1 MTIRSRPVLD
11 RKHRP
16 RWQDEL
22 RTQQL
27 TVIGFAVAIALA
39 LGIFGA
45 AAWSGYWEAHH
56 RPVAVVGGTTFDRGD
71 LDQRARTLTAEGVAT
86 LTELQSQLGGPNDQV
101 VQQQIDSLSQQFQS
115 LPTLAVQSLVDGAVL
130 ADQAD
135 AFGVSVGEDDVQAEV
150 AERASLPERIRANL
164 LVIDPLPDD
173 AEPDADPTDEQLEA
187 ARAAAQDVLDRV
199 ESGED
204 FAEIG
209 EELNEESPGTTVE
222 AIGWFTAADPVHD
235 DYFEALAG
243 SEEGDAVGPIETDD
257 GIAVVQLVSR
267 REATAD
273 GGLLDLLRD
282 QGIDDATYASYVR
295 DQLFIDAFAE
305 HFADQVIGSSAA
317 QQRVAQIV
325 IAPVAGEAAP
335 QERARHVL
343 IQPDPDAE
351 DQSEVTDEEWDA
363 ALEEANEV
371 AELVSAD
378 DADWAEIA
386 EEYSDDPGSAA
397 RGGDLGWYDPA
408 NPGFVT
414 EFAETLAELEVGEI
428 SEPVRTD
435 FGWHVIQKTG
445 ARESP
450 QAQAAELVEELRDDP
465 DAFAETATRVSE
477 DPETA
482 AESGELGWI
491 APYQLDPMLEDAVFA
506 LSEVGEITDP
516 IDTGTGGIV
525 ILQLLESSD
534 SREITEEQLSDIR
547 AAGFDRWLTEEIRAP
562 VETWVDPQYT
572 SSTAA
577 ER

>member
-56 RPVAVVGGTTFDRGD
+56 RPVAVVGDTTFDRGD

-115 LPTLAVQSLVDGAVL
+115 LPTLAAQSLVDGAVL

-135 AFGVSVGEDDVQAEV
+135 SFGVSVGEDNVEAEV

-209 EELNEESPGTTVE
+209 EKLNEDSPGTTVE
-222 AIGWFTAADPVHD
+222 AIGWFTADDPVYD
-235 DYFEALAG
+235 EYFEALAG

-295 DQLFIDAFAE
+295 DELFVDAFAE
-305 HFADQVIGSSAA
+305 HFADEVIGSSAA

-371 AELVSAD
+371 AELVAAD

-386 EEYSDDPGSAA
+386 EEYSDDTGSAA

-408 NPGFVT
+408 NPGFVP
-414 EFAETLAELEVGEI
+414 EFAETLAELEVGEV
-428 SEPVRTD
+428 SEPVRTE

-450 QAQAAELVEELRDDP
+450 QAQAAELADELRDDP

-482 AESGELGWI
+482 AEGGELGWV
-491 APYQLDPMLEDAVFA
+491 ASYQLEPMLEDAVFA

-516 IDTGTGGIV
+516 IDTGTVGI
-525 ILQLLESSD
+525 IIFQLLESSD

-562 VETWVDPQYT
+562 VETWVDPQYA
-572 SSTAA
+572 SATAA
-577 ER
+577 ES

>member
-56 RPVAVVGGTTFDRGD
+56 RPVAVVGDTTLDRGD
-71 LDQRARTLTAEGVAT
+71 LDQRAGTLTAEGVAT

-115 LPTLAVQSLVDGAVL
+115 LPTLAAQSLVDGAVL

-135 AFGVSVGEDDVQAEV
+135 AFGVSVGEDDVEAEV

-209 EELNEESPGTTVE
+209 EELNEDSPGTTVE
-222 AIGWFTAADPVHD
+222 AIGWFTADDPVHD
-235 DYFEALAG
+235 EYFEALAG

-295 DQLFIDAFAE
+295 DELFVDAFAE
-305 HFADQVIGSSAA
+305 HFANEVIGSSAA

-325 IAPVAGEAAP
+325 IAPIAGEAAP

-371 AELVSAD
+371 AELVAAD

-386 EEYSDDPGSAA
+386 EEYSDDPGSAV

-408 NPGFVT
+408 NPGFVP
-414 EFAETLAELEVGEI
+414 EFAETLAELEVGEV

-450 QAQAAELVEELRDDP
+450 QAQAAVLADELRDDP
-465 DAFAETATRVSE
+465 DAFAETAKRVSE

-482 AESGELGWI
+482 AEGGELGWV
-491 APYQLDPMLEDAVFA
+491 ASYQLDPMLEDAVFA

-516 IDTGTGGIV
+516 IDTGTGGI
-525 ILQLLESSD
+525 IIFQLLESSD

-562 VETWVDPQYT
+562 VETWVDPQYA
-572 SSTAA
+572 SATAA

>member
-56 RPVAVVGGTTFDRGD
+56 RPVAVVGDTTFDRGD
-71 LDQRARTLTAEGVAT
+71 LDQRARTLTAEAVAT

-101 VQQQIDSLSQQFQS
+101 VQQQIDSLSQQFQN
-115 LPTLAVQSLVDGAVL
+115 LPTLAAQSLVDGAVL

-135 AFGVSVGEDDVQAEV
+135 AFGVSVGEDDVEAEV
-150 AERASLPERIRANL
+150 AERVSLPERIRANL

-173 AEPDADPTDEQLEA
+173 SEPDADPTDEQLEA
-187 ARAAAQDVLDRV
+187 ARAAAQDVLDRI
-199 ESGED
+199 ETGED

-209 EELNEESPGTTVE
+209 EELNEDSPGTTVE
-222 AIGWFTAADPVHD
+222 AIGWFTAADPVYD
-235 DYFEALAG
+235 EYFEALAG
-243 SEEGDAVGPIETDD
+243 SEAGDAVGPIETDD

-273 GGLLDLLRD
+273 GGLVDLLRD

-295 DQLFIDAFAE
+295 DELFVDAFAE
-305 HFADQVIGSSAA
+305 HFADEVIGSSAA

-325 IAPVAGEAAP
+325 IAPVAGEAVP

-363 ALEEANEV
+363 SLEEANEV
-371 AELVSAD
+371 AELVAAD

-386 EEYSDDPGSAA
+386 EEYSDDPGSAV
-397 RGGDLGWYDPA
+397 RGGDLGWYDAA
-408 NPGFVT
+408 NPGFVP
-414 EFAETLAELEVGEI
+414 EFAETLAELEVGEV

-450 QAQAAELVEELRDDP
+450 QAQAAELADELRDDP

-482 AESGELGWI
+482 AEGGELGWV
-491 APYQLDPMLEDAVFA
+491 ASYQLDPMLEDAVFA

-525 ILQLLESSD
+525 IFQLLESSD

-562 VETWVDPQYT
+562 VETWVDPQYA

-577 ER
+577 ET

>member
-45 AAWSGYWEAHH
+45 AAWNGYWDTHY
-56 RPVAVVGGTTFDRGD
+56 RPVAVVGDTTFDRGD
-71 LDQRARTLTAEGVAT
+71 LDTRARTLTAEGVAT
-86 LTELQSQLGGPNDQV
+86 LTELQSQLGGPRDQV
-101 VQQQIDSLSQQFQS
+101 IQQQIDSLSQQFQN
-115 LPTLAVQSLVDGAVL
+115 LPTMAAQSLVDGAVL
-130 ADQAD
+130 AEQAGE
-135 AFGVSVGEDDVQAEV
+135 FGLTVHDGEVEAEV

-164 LVIDPLPDD
+164 LVIEALPDD
-173 AEPDADPTDEQLEA
+173 AEPDAEPTDEQLDA
-187 ARAAAQDVLDRV
+187 ARAEAQEILDRV
-199 ESGED
+199 EDGED
-204 FAEIG
+204 FAEVG
-209 EELNEESPGTTVE
+209 EELGEGATVE
-222 AIGWFTAADPVHD
+222 AIGWFTADDPVYD
-235 DYFEALAG
+235 EYFEALAG
-243 SEEGDAVGPIETDD
+243 SDDGDAVGPIESDT
-257 GIAVVQLVSR
+257 GFAVVQLVSR

-273 GGLLDLLRD
+273 GDLRDLLRD
-282 QGIDDATYASYVR
+282 QDIDDATYASYVR
-295 DQLFIDAFAE
+295 DELLVDAFE
-305 HFADQVIGSSAA
+305 DHFADEVIGSSAA

-325 IAPVAGEAAP
+325 IAPVAGEAVP

-371 AELVSAD
+371 AELVAAD

-414 EFAETLAELEVGEI
+414 EFAETLEELEVGEI

-445 ARESP
+445 ERESP
-450 QAQAAELVEELRDDP
+450 QAQAAELAEELRDDP

-477 DPETA
+477 DPATA
-482 AESGELGWI
+482 AEGGELGWV

-506 LSEVGEITDP
+506 LSEVGEISDP
-516 IDTGTGGIV
+516 IDTGTQGI
-525 ILQLLESSD
+525 IIYQLLESSE
-534 SREITEEQLSDIR
+534 SREITEEQLTEIR
-547 AAGFDRWLTEEIRAP
+547 AAGFNRWLTEEIRAP
-562 VETWVDPQYT
+562 VETWIDPQYAT
-572 SSTAA
+572 STAP
-577 ER
+577 EG